1 MRRFTVDSKEFSEIN
16 ITPFTDVVLVLLIIF
31 MIASPILVT
40 GALKIKLPVANSSET
55 VVKKNIEVFI
65 NDKNEIYINNK
76 IVPVYQLET
85 VLKTEYMI
93 KSNSEVIVNGDN
105 NITHG
110 TFIHIL
116 DIVKKSGATKL
127 LIGTIKK

>member
-40 GALKIKLPVANSSET
+40 GALKIKLPVANSSES
-55 VVKKNIEVFI
+55 VVKKNVEVSI
-65 NDKNEIYINNK
+65 NDKNEIFVNNK
-76 IVPVYQLET
+76 PVAESQLET
-85 VLKTEYMI
+85 ILKTEYAV
-93 KSNSEVIVNGDN
+93 KNNTEVIVNGDN
-105 NITHG
+105 RITTG
-110 TFIHIL
+110 TFIHVL
-116 DIVKKSGATKL
+116 DIIKKSGASKL

>member
-1 MRRFTVDSKEFSEIN
+1 MRRFEIDSKEFSEIN

-40 GALKIKLPVANSSET
+40 GALKIKLPVAESSET

-65 NDKNEIYINNK
+65 NDKNEIYVNNK
-76 IVPVYQLET
+76 IVPVNQLET
-85 VLKTEYMI
+85 ILKTEYSI
-93 KSNSEVIVNGDN
+93 KNNSEVIINGDN

-110 TFIHIL
+110 SFIHIL
-116 DIVKKSGATKL
+116 DIVKRSGATKL

>member
-40 GALKIKLPVANSSET
+40 GALKIKLPVANTSES
-55 VVKKNIEVFI
+55 VVKKNVEVSI
-65 NDKNEIYINNK
+65 NDKNEIFVNNK
-76 IVPVYQLET
+76 PVPENQLET
-85 VLKTEYMI
+85 VLRTEYAV
-93 KSNSEVIVNGDN
+93 KNNTEVIINGDN
-105 NITHG
+105 RITTG
-110 TFIHIL
+110 TFIHVL

>member
-76 IVPVYQLET
+76 IVPVDQLET

>member
-1 MRRFTVDSKEFSEIN
+1 MRRFEVDSKEFSEIN

-40 GALKIKLPVANSSET
+40 GALKIKLPVASTSET
-55 VVKKNIEVFI
+55 VVKKNVEVFI
-65 NDKNEIYINNK
+65 NDKNEIYVDSK
-76 IVPVYQLET
+76 VVPVNQLET
-85 VLKTEYMI
+85 ILKTQYAL
-93 KSNSEVIVNGDN
+93 KNNTEVIVNGDN
-105 NITHG
+105 DITHG
-110 TFIHIL
+110 EFIHIL